1 MDSNVHI
8 REVRQDGI
16 VISGAKTMICGVAA
30 SNEIFVLPG
39 SGYRDEDKDFA
50 LACVVPRDIEGLTI
64 VETRRPSDS
73 REYEEGFDIPETG
86 ITQAYL
92 LFKDVFVPN
101 DRVFM
106 CKEAKYTGRV
116 IEYFTANYRACIGAC
131 VAGQGDVMIGAAALI
146 ARANG
151 LSAATFMNKLVDMA
165 VNNETTFGMGIGA
178 MALGKKHPAGSWVA
192 DSLLSHANKVHVATL
207 PYETKRICQDI
218 GGGIVETGCFPSFKD
233 FIDPEYGP
241 MVQKAVKAGLNASAE
256 TRARAARLIEWLT
269 LGAGVPGCM
278 HGGGSPDGARLVV
291 RFRTPLEEY
300 VEYAR
305 NIAGIKESLPEPE
318 KKKK

>member
-1 MDSNVHI
+1 MKYLSCP
-8 REVRQDGI
+8 E
-16 VISGAKTMICGVAA
+16 AA
-30 SNEIFVLPG
+30 TA
-39 SGYRDEDKDFA
+39 RMKAFA

-64 VETRRPSDS
+64 VETRRPSDT
-73 REYEEGFDIPETG
+73 REYEDGFDIPETG

-92 LFKDVFVPN
+92 LFKDTFVPN

-106 CKEAKYTGRV
+106 CGEYKYTGA
-116 IEYFTANYRACIGAC
+116 IIDQFTATYRACIGAC
-131 VAGQGDVMIGAAALI
+131 VAGQGDVMVGAATII

-151 LSAATFMNKLVDMA
+151 LSAGTFMNKIVDMA

-178 MALGKKHPAGSWVA
+178 IALGKKHPAGGWTS
-192 DSLLSHANKVHVATL
+192 DSLLAHANKVPVATL
-207 PYETKRICQDI
+207 PYETKRLCQDI
-218 GGGIVETGCFPSFKD
+218 GGGIVETGCFPSCKD
-233 FIDPEYGP
+233 FNNPEYGELI
-241 MVQKAVKAGLNASAE
+241 QKTAKAGVNFSAE

-291 RFRTPLEEY
+291 RFRTPLEEF

-305 NIAGIKESLPEPE
+305 NIAGIKEAVPEPE